1 MQILNQFKD
10 HNSCNSQ
17 TILINLNVHQ
27 LNMLINIS
35 IQFQE
40 IWFTGTLVMANLKFL
55 NQFKYNNSYI
65 NYGILIKLDVHRHV
79 IDDTHW
85 ILLNSRTCRIGNLV
99 TAQSVQFTMHHGQ

>member
-1 MQILNQFKD
+1 
-10 HNSCNSQ
+10 
-17 TILINLNVHQ
+17 
-27 LNMLINIS
+27 MLINIS

-65 NYGILIKLDVHRHV
+65 HYGILIKLYVHRHV

-85 ILLNSRTCRIGNLV
+85 ILLNSCCIGNLV
-99 TAQSVQFTMHHGQ
+99 TAQSVYFTMFQGQ